1 MFIISIF
8 TLITRIL
15 FFVLFMPLV
24 VYLQMID
31 INVDITEYILQVLNI
46 LVNTRINES

>member
-8 TLITRIL
+8 TLITHIL
-15 FFVLFMPLV
+15 FFVVFMPLV

-31 INVDITEYILQVLNI
+31 INVDITGYILQVLNI